1 MRALTLHLKILIS
14 ILMFIGIISIAYQIF
29 ILKIPVTENERG
41 NFWTIQAKIDFLVK
55 GIKPVRV
62 QMFIPSEQN
71 GYITYIKSGD
81 RLLVNDYGHNF
92 EEDPY
97 GNQLLTL
104 TARRKSGLQNLYYT
118 LALTE
123 RNSLA
128 TNNTIKGDIWREAIP
143 LNDQEQAAANTLIE
157 TIRQKSLDT
166 SSFITATINMV
177 NDTKNDNVSLLL
189 NNDTSTRNKVRVI
202 DLLLSQAHIPIQRV
216 HTIRLIRGTNQKP
229 ELWIRSYIASTVVK
243 NDKIEKTIAK
253 EAMQTNKDKS
263 KTPST
268 SAKWVYFNPETGKK
282 GLPNDRIIWWVGDD
296 ELLTVENGVQAKVTF
311 SIENTELVAKGIIS
325 KMAGQ
330 KEASSFVTYSLYS
343 LPIQVQETYSVMI
356 MIPLGVL
363 VILILRNIVGL
374 QTLGTFTPV
383 LIALA
388 FRDTGLGFG
397 ICLFTIIVA
406 LGLSIRSYL
415 EHLKLQML
423 PRLSVVLTFVVMLIA
438 AISLFSHK
446 LGLEQGLSVTLFP
459 MVILTMTIE
468 RLSITWEERG
478 GTTAFKVGIG
488 TLFAASLAYLIMQV
502 PPLVYFVFTFPGILL
517 ILVSFMLAMGRY
529 RGYRLTELFRFKALL
544 KEG

>member
-143 LNDQEQAAANTLIE
+143 LNEQEQAAANTLIE

-243 NDKIEKTIAK
+243 NDKIE
-253 EAMQTNKDKS
+253 N
-263 KTPST
+263 
-268 SAKWVYFNPETGKK
+268 F
-282 GLPNDRIIWWVGDD
+282 
-296 ELLTVENGVQAKVTF
+296 
-311 SIENTELVAKGIIS
+311 
-325 KMAGQ
+325 
-330 KEASSFVTYSLYS
+330 
-343 LPIQVQETYSVMI
+343 
-356 MIPLGVL
+356 
-363 VILILRNIVGL
+363 
-374 QTLGTFTPV
+374 
-383 LIALA
+383 
-388 FRDTGLGFG
+388 
-397 ICLFTIIVA
+397 
-406 LGLSIRSYL
+406 
-415 EHLKLQML
+415 
-423 PRLSVVLTFVVMLIA
+423 
-438 AISLFSHK
+438 
-446 LGLEQGLSVTLFP
+446 
-459 MVILTMTIE
+459 
-468 RLSITWEERG
+468 
-478 GTTAFKVGIG
+478 
-488 TLFAASLAYLIMQV
+488 
-502 PPLVYFVFTFPGILL
+502 
-517 ILVSFMLAMGRY
+517 
-529 RGYRLTELFRFKALL
+529 
-544 KEG
+544 